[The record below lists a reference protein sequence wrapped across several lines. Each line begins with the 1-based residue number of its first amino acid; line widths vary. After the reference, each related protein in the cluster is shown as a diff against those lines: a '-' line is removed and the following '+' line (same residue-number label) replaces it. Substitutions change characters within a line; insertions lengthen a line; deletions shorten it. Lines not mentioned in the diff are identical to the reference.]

1 MIAHKEMENL
11 EHSAVK
17 LSVTVEQQALKDE
30 YDELLGKYTKTAHIK
45 GFRKGKAPGEVI
57 ERKFGEGI
65 KQEAAANIIEK
76 SLKQIFEETEK
87 KPLPYVTPTLEG
99 DELDPDLEKDFT
111 FTVTY
116 DTFPD
121 IELGTYKEIEIEEPQ
136 VEVTEEDE
144 ERELSDLQ
152 ERNAIVIDKPD
163 GTVEKDDI
171 ITIDYAE
178 VDEKDEEIEGTK
190 REGFVFTV
198 GSGYNLYKIDDDV
211 IGMKKDETKVIEK
224 EFPEDFEVEELRG
237 QKKRIRVTV
246 TAVKQKQMPE
256 LDDELAQDI
265 HDDYETLDDLKED
278 IRKKLHEAAES
289 KVREKK
295 VGQLIDAIVENS
307 TIDLPK
313 GMIDAELENSWRSF
327 LGRSRIPAEDAEK
340 ILASQGKSREDLYEE
355 WRPAAEKRLKTR
367 LLLNKIIEEENIEVA
382 DNEIEEELS
391 KHAEQQGAS
400 VDELRE
406 QYEKANY
413 LGYIE
418 DDIKDRKV
426 IDYLLENAKVKKGK
440 KVKFLDIMQDEQYIN
455 S

>member
-17 LSVTVEQQALKDE
+17 LSVTVEQQALKGE
-30 YDELLGKYTKTAHIK
+30 YDELLGKYSKSAHIK
-45 GFRKGKAPGEVI
+45 GFRKGKAPAEVI

-76 SLKQIFEETEK
+76 SLKQIFEEVDK
-87 KPLPYVTPTLEG
+87 KPLPYVTPTLE
-99 DELDPDLEKDFT
+99 DELDPDLDKDFT

-116 DTFPD
+116 DTFPEV
-121 IELGTYKEIEIEEPQ
+121 ELGTYKEIEIEEPQ
-136 VEVTEEDE
+136 VEVTKEDE

-163 GTVEKDDI
+163 GTVAKDDI

-198 GSGYNLYKIDDDV
+198 GSGYNLYKLDDDV

-224 EFPEDFEVEELRG
+224 EFPEDFEAEELRG

-246 TAVKQKQMPE
+246 TAVKQKQLPE

-265 HDDYETLDDLKED
+265 HDDYETLEDLKQD
-278 IRKKLHEAAES
+278 IHKKLHEAAES

-295 VGQLIDAIVENS
+295 VSQLIDAIVENS

-313 GMIDAELENSWRSF
+313 GMVDAELENSWQNF
-327 LGRSRIPAEDAEK
+327 LTRSRIPAEDAEK
-340 ILASQGKSREDLYEE
+340 ILAAQGKSREDLYEE
-355 WRPAAEKRLKTR
+355 WRPASEKRLKTR
-367 LLLNKIIEEENIEVA
+367 LLLTKIIEEENIEVA
-382 DNEIEEELS
+382 DNEVEEELE
-391 KHAEQQGAS
+391 KHAEQQGTS

-406 QYEKANY
+406 QYEKTNY
-413 LGYIE
+413 LGNIE
-418 DDIKDRKV
+418 NDVKNRKV
-426 IDYLLENAKVKKGK
+426 IDFLLENAKIKKGE
-440 KVKFLDIMQDEQYIN
+440 KVKFLDIMQDEQ
-455 S
+455 

>member
-1 MIAHKEMENL
+1 MENL

-17 LSVTVEQQALKDE
+17 LSVTVEQQALKGE
-30 YDELLGKYTKTAHIK
+30 YDELLGKYSKSAHIK
-45 GFRKGKAPGEVI
+45 GFRKGKAPAEVI

-76 SLKQIFEETEK
+76 SLKQIFEEVDK
-87 KPLPYVTPTLEG
+87 KPLPYVTPTLE
-99 DELDPDLEKDFT
+99 DELDPDLDKDFT

-116 DTFPD
+116 DTFPEV
-121 IELGTYKEIEIEEPQ
+121 ELGTYKEIEIEEPQ
-136 VEVTEEDE
+136 VEVTKEDE

-163 GTVEKDDI
+163 GTVAKDDI

-198 GSGYNLYKIDDDV
+198 GSGYNLYKLDDDV

-224 EFPEDFEVEELRG
+224 EFPEDFEAEELRG

-246 TAVKQKQMPE
+246 TAVKQKQLPE

-265 HDDYETLDDLKED
+265 HDDYETLEDLKQD
-278 IRKKLHEAAES
+278 IHKKLHEAAES

-295 VGQLIDAIVENS
+295 VSQLIDAIVENS

-313 GMIDAELENSWRSF
+313 GMVDAELENSWQNF
-327 LGRSRIPAEDAEK
+327 LTRSRIPAEDAEK
-340 ILASQGKSREDLYEE
+340 ILAAQGKSREDLYEE
-355 WRPAAEKRLKTR
+355 WRPASEKRLKTR
-367 LLLNKIIEEENIEVA
+367 LLLTKIIEEENIEVA
-382 DNEIEEELS
+382 DNEVEEELE
-391 KHAEQQGAS
+391 KHAEQQGTSA
-400 VDELRE
+400 DELRE

-426 IDYLLENAKVKKGK
+426 IDFLLENAKIKKGE
-440 KVKFLDIMQDEQYIN
+440 KVKFLDIMQDEQ
-455 S
+455 